1 MIAEQRLREMTT
13 TALRQELSAALRETS
28 PDEIRGLAA
37 DLGITLAQLRELVA
51 PTPCPSSA
59 QAELLL
65 SKIATT
71 TNKGWLQKIR
81 EKAIHWDIEAR
92 GDDLE
97 AERRAVG
104 IRQAIER
111 QLATLRPPPPL
122 RPARAETIGPRGSIL
137 LSPPSENVVDLERW
151 RGLPRANGSA
161 PGGQGHDGGPAP
173 RMPQGDGFDW
183 LR

>member
-1 MIAEQRLREMTT
+1 MTT
-13 TALRQELSAALRETS
+13 AALRQELTAALRETS

-51 PTPCPSSA
+51 PTPCPSSV

-71 TNKGWLQKIR
+71 TNKGWLQKVR
-81 EKAIHWDIEAR
+81 EKAIDWDIEAR
-92 GDDLE
+92 GHDLA

-104 IRQAIER
+104 IRQAVDR
-111 QLATLRPPPPL
+111 QLATLRPPP
-122 RPARAETIGPRGSIL
+122 PARAETIGPRGSIL
-137 LSPPSENVVDLERW
+137 LSPPENVVDLERW
-151 RGLPRANGSA
+151 RGSPRASA
-161 PGGQGHDGGPAP
+161 PGGQRHDSGPTP
-173 RMPQGDGFDW
+173 RMPKGDGFDW